1 MKPTMTLLLALYVIV
16 RAPASAAGRFFP
28 LREELADVFYFT
40 VRFSQVTW
48 IDLYPALVGKIAK
61 NAEKY
66 PAETSKGSNRKYD
79 E

>member
-1 MKPTMTLLLALYVIV
+1 M
-16 RAPASAAGRFFP
+16 
-28 LREELADVFYFT
+28 REELADVFYFT